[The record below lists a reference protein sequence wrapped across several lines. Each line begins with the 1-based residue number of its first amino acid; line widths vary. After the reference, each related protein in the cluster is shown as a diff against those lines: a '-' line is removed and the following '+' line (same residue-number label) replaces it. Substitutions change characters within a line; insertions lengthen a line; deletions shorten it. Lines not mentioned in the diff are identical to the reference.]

1 MLTAK
6 LACDLAHALPDVTVK
21 DHFGSDAFRTPG
33 GIFATVW
40 HATRTVNLRL
50 TPEQQRRFVE
60 IDGEGF
66 REIDNAWGRQG
77 WTTASLEFLDADQ
90 FTAAL
95 RVAWQNSVD
104 AAATRAVRRRPPRKK
119 VARNPASARTAPPT
133 KRKPTK
139 RKPAKKR

>member
-1 MLTAK
+1 MLTTK
-6 LACDLAHALPDVTVK
+6 LACDLARALPDVTVK

-40 HATRTVNLRL
+40 HATRTVNLRF
-50 TPEQQRRFVE
+50 TPEQQRSFVE

-77 WTTASLEFLDADQ
+77 WTTANLEFLDADQ

-95 RVAWQNSVD
+95 HVAWQNSVD
-104 AAATRAVRRRPPRKK
+104 AAAKRAVRRRAPRKTI
-119 VARNPASARTAPPT
+119 ARKPAPTQTARPT
-133 KRKPTK
+133 KRKSP
-139 RKPAKKR
+139 KKR